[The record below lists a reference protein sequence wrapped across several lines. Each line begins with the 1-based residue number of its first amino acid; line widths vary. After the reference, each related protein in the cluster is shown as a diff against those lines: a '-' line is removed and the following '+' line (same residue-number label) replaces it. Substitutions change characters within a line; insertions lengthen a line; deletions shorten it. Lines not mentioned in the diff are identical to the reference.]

1 MVDCPN
7 VAVAVN
13 NNNNNNN
20 NNEYMYIADALI
32 DQPHIVWLVMEN
44 VPILSFNSLSVC
56 VAVLITGISCL
67 IICHAV
73 TVCIL

>member
-1 MVDCPN
+1 
-7 VAVAVN
+7 
-13 NNNNNNN
+13 
-20 NNEYMYIADALI
+20 MYIADALI

-67 IICHAV
+67 IIIVMLLLFAFCNKKKNYITLQV
-73 TVCIL
+73 